1 MKTQLSNKRPR
12 IFDMSFASI
21 YKLYIAKANRKNRSQ
36 DEVDKIIYW
45 LTGYDKKTFKTQIDE
60 LVSNQTFF
68 DEAPEINPNV
78 HLISG
83 SICGYKVQDIADPLM
98 KKIRYLD
105 KLIDELAQGKQMEK
119 ILKSEKNL
127 KK

>member
-1 MKTQLSNKRPR
+1 
-12 IFDMSFASI
+12 MSFAII
-21 YKLYIAKANRKNRSQ
+21 YTLYIAKANRKNRTQ
-36 DEVDKIIYW
+36 DEVDQIIYW

-68 DEAPEINPNV
+68 DDAPEMNPNV
-78 HLISG
+78 HLITG

-105 KLIDELAQGKQMEK
+105 KLIDELAQGKPMEK
-119 ILKSEKNL
+119 ILKSEKKL
-127 KK
+127 